1 MFTESDL
8 YQELGLEEPSG
19 EGAQE
24 QEVTE
29 PAQPDG
35 QQNETGESTEE
46 PEAEGAE
53 VQEVTDPAKDPETK
67 KTPMSDEERHAN
79 AARRR
84 QKEREALF
92 EEAKSA
98 AKKEFDAKIKE
109 IFAGKTNPYTEKPI
123 ESMEDVLAMQE
134 QERQAQIS
142 KDLKAGKLTQDAI
155 NEAVKNN
162 PLLKQAEQLIN
173 DAEAARKAAQEQQ
186 EKADAEAFG
195 KKVEEEFKTIAE
207 INPKYKTLNDIMQSN
222 DPEKEEFVALVS
234 NHGLSYL
241 QAFKLAYADKI
252 AEQKAAAASAGATIK
267 QAGKEHLKATA
278 SRGQGSME
286 VPDDVKEYFRMFTPN
301 ATDDEIRASY
311 AKFIKQTK
319 KQGG

>member
-1 MFTESDL
+1 MGFESADL
-8 YQELGLEEPSG
+8 AEVLGVEMPAEETGENVQETAEPAA

-24 QEVTE
+24 AQNREGENEQETAE
-29 PAQPDG
+29 PAA
-35 QQNETGESTEE
+35 EE
-46 PEAEGAE
+46 H
-53 VQEVTDPAKDPETK
+53 TDAKAKEE
-67 KTPMSDEERHAN
+67 MSAEERRAN

-84 QKEREALF
+84 QKEVEDAVAAARA
-92 EEAKSA
+92 EEQ
-98 AKKEFDAKIKE
+98 KKFDAKIKE

-173 DAEAARKAAQEQQ
+173 DAEAAKQAAQEQQ
-186 EKADAEAFG
+186 AKADAEAFG

-278 SRGQGSME
+278 SRGKESVE
-286 VPDDVKEYFRMFTPN
+286 VPDDVKDMFRTFTPN
-301 ATDDEIRASY
+301 ATDEEIRASY
-311 AKFIKQTK
+311 AKFLKQTK